1 MTKTGEIATTLW
13 STFMCT
19 RLFRWTLDHSDSL
32 IDLFVVSLIFLLR
45 VVSTLTIEDNTDE
58 HKLITETKT
67 KLHCLFVV
75 QCSSLQ
81 TKPWPACLNDLIDF
95 THVFNSYTTNF
106 SRSWLLIY
114 LKRYYFMN
122 ESFYSILIAWK
133 NETVFLKTIKIFN
146 LFAISIWMRFK
157 GTI

>member
-1 MTKTGEIATTLW
+1 
-13 STFMCT
+13 MCT
-19 RLFRWTLDHSDSL
+19 RLF
-32 IDLFVVSLIFLLR
+32 
-45 VVSTLTIEDNTDE
+45 
-58 HKLITETKT
+58 
-67 KLHCLFVV
+67 
-75 QCSSLQ
+75 SSLQ

-146 LFAISIWMRFK
+146 LFAISI
-157 GTI
+157 